1 MRHKALKA
9 EEEELHHRLQEG
21 KRSLASD
28 LAACQAAKELLQ
40 TLADKETGMKAANE
54 EIRDIAQ
61 RLAHDVDRLQKEC
74 DAWKAKVDQERHAL
88 SALRTQSV
96 TAERELRLM
105 KEDISMSAE
114 ALRESKEKESE
125 QFKVLKEARNQE
137 NQLLEKISLLKGRV
151 AEAERAETVLS
162 TRCAEAERALD
173 RSTRTKEA
181 HVQAAHEE
189 LLQTEKLQAEKSR
202 LRESVMQL
210 EKETRHAQS
219 VHHQALLAQDKAKIG
234 VDGVEKELCK
244 VKDELLLL
252 RRKGASKRGPLT
264 TPPSR
269 SAP

>member
-1 MRHKALKA
+1 M
-9 EEEELHHRLQEG
+9 
-21 KRSLASD
+21 ASD

-74 DAWKAKVDQERHAL
+74 DAKAKVDQERHAL

-151 AEAERAETVLS
+151 AEAERAELCYQRAVRRLS
-162 TRCAEAERALD
+162 AL
-173 RSTRTKEA
+173 RS
-181 HVQAAHEE
+181 
-189 LLQTEKLQAEKSR
+189 L
-202 LRESVMQL
+202 
-210 EKETRHAQS
+210 
-219 VHHQALLAQDKAKIG
+219 DP
-234 VDGVEKELCK
+234 
-244 VKDELLLL
+244 DEG
-252 RRKGASKRGPLT
+252 GACTG
-264 TPPSR
+264 
-269 SAP
+269 SA